1 MIYNEQALSFEEFLQ
16 NNNFSD
22 VHNNFFD
29 VHNIHPFVLKF
40 SKSAIIQLKLL
51 LMTYL
56 QDLIR
61 VSVVPGVRTVRT
73 VHGQN
78 SLTCYDPLISNMTK
92 DSETSYVIKSKI
104 QKGSPSI
111 AHVIFE
117 KDIYQIQ
124 DLKIRYD
131 SMSQLRLQSHL

>member
-29 VHNIHPFVLKF
+29 VHNIHPFVLKC

-61 VSVVPGVRTVRT
+61 VSVVPGVRTVLT

-104 QKGSPSI
+104 
-111 AHVIFE
+111 
-117 KDIYQIQ
+117 
-124 DLKIRYD
+124 
-131 SMSQLRLQSHL
+131 